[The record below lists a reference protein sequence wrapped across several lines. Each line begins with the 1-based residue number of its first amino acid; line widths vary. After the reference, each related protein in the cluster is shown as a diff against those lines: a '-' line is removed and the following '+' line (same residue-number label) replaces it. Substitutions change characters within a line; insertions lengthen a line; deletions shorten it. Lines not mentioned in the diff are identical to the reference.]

1 MNRIIFKNNKNN
13 YIFEIIIIIIFIF
26 IFVYFIIYLNHLQ
39 IIPGGFKQKSI
50 GAFRKLQAEK
60 FDNVTSSP
68 ENSNNNC
75 SCCGGSSSN
84 SIPVI
89 DQGIE
94 TVNKDS
100 SSSPGTIK
108 FKKTFIV
115 PPKIFVQIVNNSE
128 NPEESITVPTIQ
140 IIEKSIT
147 TSEFQYVVRAV
158 SNKTIGSNKMK
169 VLGLNNNYYPFSFH
183 WMAIGN

>member
-1 MNRIIFKNNKNN
+1 
-13 YIFEIIIIIIFIF
+13 
-26 IFVYFIIYLNHLQ
+26 VSPLPGQALQ
-39 IIPGGFKQKSI
+39 GS
-50 GAFRKLQAEK
+50 AEK

-100 SSSPGTIK
+100 STSSETIK
-108 FKKTFIV
+108 FKKTFIT
-115 PPKIFVQIVNNSE
+115 PPKIFVQIINNSD
-128 NPEESITVPTIQ
+128 NSEESITVPTIQ

-147 TSEFQYVVRAV
+147 TSGFKYVVRGL

-169 VLGLNNNYYPFSFH
+169 VLGLNNNYYPFSFN